1 MKKKKIAILLS
12 GNIRIHEENR
22 KCLINFFR
30 DFEIT
35 IFATIWNNQ
44 KNINEFVQYY
54 QINNY
59 NLIELKNW
67 ESTLSKV
74 KYVTGEEN
82 RSFKIENIFHMWL
95 SISESTK
102 FLQKQVKEKK
112 LIFDYVCRFRSDLI
126 IKTSSNYIKDQII
139 KLKKNQILV
148 PCSNHFK
155 GVNDRFFI
163 TSYSTYLKFENIMFF
178 IEKFITYKPLN
189 PEYLFY
195 CFIKNY
201 KMKIIL
207 MNNLN
212 EKILAQHTKTHE
224 NYELKP
230 TKNVHVP
237 LMDKISMKKIKY
249 EIKIKKFL
257 LNIKLY

>member
-1 MKKKKIAILLS
+1 MKKKIAILLS

-22 KCLINFFR
+22 KCLIDFFR

-95 SISESTK
+95 SISES
-102 FLQKQVKEKK
+102 
-112 LIFDYVCRFRSDLI
+112 
-126 IKTSSNYIKDQII
+126 I
-139 KLKKNQILV
+139 KLVSSAKVPLPKNQNSKFSIFGS
-148 PCSNHFK
+148 P
-155 GVNDRFFI
+155 
-163 TSYSTYLKFENIMFF
+163 KFE
-178 IEKFITYKPLN
+178 IEN
-189 PEYLFY
+189 
-195 CFIKNY
+195 
-201 KMKIIL
+201 
-207 MNNLN
+207 
-212 EKILAQHTKTHE
+212 
-224 NYELKP
+224 
-230 TKNVHVP
+230 
-237 LMDKISMKKIKY
+237 S
-249 EIKIKKFL
+249 
-257 LNIKLY
+257 